1 MNGIKSIGGYFM
13 SDQTI
18 IIYTLSIMAAALVIA
33 GIVVLCL
40 VLRWKKTVLNTSEKI
55 KLINNLN
62 SITSFHMDIWEQYDY
77 STAVKSKSQFDRYN
91 IDKGLVLYMISNKS
105 FWESILSHITEN
117 RETLKRYDQTVQAI
131 RNTSGQDNY
140 YGVPQNIYEKKER
153 NLFNKLIITPNTE
166 TMLVY
171 TVTYTSPKG
180 QNSYRR
186 AWTFR
191 TDELKDALAE
201 ANRVD
206 QNHESNLYQRTL
218 FSNSLRYDV
227 LKRDG
232 FRCQICGRT
241 AQDGVKLH
249 VDHII
254 PVSKGGKTE
263 MGNLRTLCSDCNVG
277 KKDKY
282 DPNGL
287 N

>member
-1 MNGIKSIGGYFM
+1 M
-13 SDQTI
+13 SDHTI

-77 STAVKSKSQFDRYN
+77 STSVKSKSQFDRYN

-131 RNTSGQDNY
+131 RNTSGQDDY

-191 TDELKDALAE
+191 TDELIDALAK

-249 VDHII
+249 VDHIV

-263 MGNLRTLCSDCNVG
+263 MSNLRTLCSDCNVG

>member
-1 MNGIKSIGGYFM
+1 M

-18 IIYTLSIMAAALVIA
+18 IIYTLSVMAAALVIA

-77 STAVKSKSQFDRYN
+77 STAVKSKSQFNRYN
-91 IDKGLVLYMISNKS
+91 IDKGIVLYMISNKS

-140 YGVPQNIYEKKER
+140 YGVPQNVYEKKER
-153 NLFNKLIITPNTE
+153 NLFNKLIMTPNTE

-191 TDELKDALAE
+191 TDQLIDALAE

-263 MGNLRTLCSDCNVG
+263 MSNLRTLCSDCNVG

-282 DPNGL
+282 DPSGL

>member
-1 MNGIKSIGGYFM
+1 M

-282 DPNGL
+282 GPNGL

>member
-131 RNTSGQDNY
+131 RNTSGQEDY

-153 NLFNKLIITPNTE
+153 NLFNKLIITPRTE

-171 TVTYTSPKG
+171 SVTYTSPKG

-191 TDELKDALAE
+191 TDELKDALTE